1 MRAGLLKRLNG
12 EDALQGDVQSLA
24 AFIALHIRDLLNVR
38 AGSCPSRG
46 DLGLPAISPVQ
57 LQGDAVQSLRLAQV
71 IQLQVVRFE
80 PRLLDPRVTPES
92 ESSGVLWRL
101 LLSRAMTA
109 GRLFTKF
116 VSIATAGRVFCVEVC
131 SLMARLVE
139 HLNKVSMRRLATTR
153 FKFKEPVSGN
163 IAMFAG
169 LKKKST
175 YGKN

>member
-38 AGSCPSRG
+38 AGSCSSRG

-92 ESSGVLWRL
+92 ESSGVLLFTLEAAFEQGYDRWQAVYEIRIDSD
-101 LLSRAMTA
+101 SRASVLCRGLQPDGA
-109 GRLFTKF
+109 
-116 VSIATAGRVFCVEVC
+116 
-131 SLMARLVE
+131 AR
-139 HLNKVSMRRLATTR
+139 RA
-153 FKFKEPVSGN
+153 
-163 IAMFAG
+163 
-169 LKKKST
+169 LK
-175 YGKN
+175 